1 MERETKEFTTPGGR
15 QVIVKTFLTARE
27 VNNVLRQIF
36 GSQEV
41 SAQADG
47 SPQAKLSMVVGIER
61 NIKLI
66 ETAVVSLEGSTE
78 NLADRLQDLP
88 AAEYTTILNEVK
100 TLADGK
106 F

>member
-1 MERETKEFTTPGGR
+1 M
-15 QVIVKTFLTARE
+15 VVLKTYLTGRE
-27 VNNVLRQIF
+27 VNTVLKQIF

-41 SAQADG
+41 STQDG
-47 SPQAKLSMVVGIER
+47 TPLAKLSMTVGIER

-66 ETAVVSLEGSTE
+66 EAAVVSLDGSME

-88 AAEYTTILNEVK
+88 SAEYTAILGEVK
-100 TLADGK
+100 ALADGN

>member
-15 QVIVKTFLTARE
+15 KVTVKTYLTARE

-41 SAQADG
+41 STQDG
-47 SPQAKLSMVVGIER
+47 APQAKLSMVVGIER

-66 ETAVVSLEGSTE
+66 EAAVVSLDGSAD
-78 NLADRLQDLP
+78 NLAERLQDLP
-88 AAEYTTILNEVK
+88 AAEYTAILNEVK
-100 TLADGK
+100 ALADGH

>member
-88 AAEYTTILNEVK
+88 ATEYTTILNEVK
-100 TLADGK
+100 TLADGN

>member
-1 MERETKEFTTPGGR
+1 MERETKEFTTPGGNKL
-15 QVIVKTFLTARE
+15 VLKTYLTGRE
-27 VNNVLRQIF
+27 VNNVLKQIF

-41 SAQADG
+41 SSQG
-47 SPQAKLSMVVGIER
+47 GVPQTKLSMVVGIER

-66 ETAVVSLEGSTE
+66 ETAVASLDGSSE

-88 AAEYTTILNEVK
+88 SKDYAAILNEVK
-100 TLADGK
+100 NLADGN